1 LFSIFFSVKLRP
13 STVTDVLC
21 RTCDFIAA
29 QPAQDLIRG
38 LLVMMTGKK
47 FWMTSA
53 AVLALTATAN
63 AAQPA
68 KEAANSAQ
76 PLQLAQASQV

>member
-1 LFSIFFSVKLRP
+1 
-13 STVTDVLC
+13 
-21 RTCDFIAA
+21 
-29 QPAQDLIRG
+29 
-38 LLVMMTGKK
+38 MMTGKK

>member
-1 LFSIFFSVKLRP
+1 
-13 STVTDVLC
+13 
-21 RTCDFIAA
+21 
-29 QPAQDLIRG
+29 
-38 LLVMMTGKK
+38 MMTGKK

-68 KEAANSAQ
+68 KDTATNFVQ
-76 PLQLAQASQV
+76 PQLAQASQVQLAQNTYGQNSTASGSLEDRVRALEDQLAN